1 LQQQSGAIAMSVQE
15 IVAQV
20 RHMSRAE
27 RTQLMHELVDV
38 MNLPAPQ
45 EKPYNIM
52 DFRGIGSEL
61 ADGMD
66 AQEYVNQLRSEWDH
80 RP

>member
-1 LQQQSGAIAMSVQE
+1 MSVQE

-27 RTQLMHELVDV
+27 RTELMHELVEV
-38 MNLPAPQ
+38 MNTPAPEDGQ
-45 EKPYNIM
+45 YNIM
-52 DFRGIGSEL
+52 DFRGIGTEL
-61 ADGMD
+61 ADGTD
-66 AQEYVNQLRSEWDH
+66 AQDYVNQLRSEWDH

>member
-1 LQQQSGAIAMSVQE
+1 MSVQE

-38 MNLPAPQ
+38 LNMPAPE
-45 EKPYNIM
+45 EKRYNTL
-52 DFRGIGSEL
+52 DFRGIGTEL
-61 ADGMD
+61 ADGTD
-66 AQEYVNQLRSEWDH
+66 AQDYVNQLRSEWDH